1 MTGEEMER
9 AIEFLLQSQADF
21 EGRLSAF
28 DTRLERM
35 QEQLAETNRQLQS
48 FADTQAQFIQTVTS
62 FVETQDGINGEL
74 RAGQVRLGENLNLLA
89 TTVQRF
95 IEGQNRT

>member
-9 AIEFLLQSQADF
+9 AIEFLLQSQANF

-28 DTRLERM
+28 DTRLELM

-62 FVETQDGINGEL
+62 FIETQDRINGEL

-95 IEGQNRT
+95 IEGQSRG